1 MILSTLSMICLA
13 FMTDK
18 VEKSPAAFKLAA
30 RRVFAILPAM
40 KGGQSFIWETH
51 GVHVGTGADHV
62 KHGIDD
68 LDAVVERAISLGF
81 PAVTF
86 VIHSPRLTRF
96 RYASERATDVKFIRG
111 DASYFSFADR
121 IAALRARFEGRIT
134 VRAGVELE
142 WLGTG
147 LGREWNRA
155 KLFQAHG
162 VDFVVSSVHFARDGT
177 PYDGSAAET
186 RALLESR
193 GGVEGLWASY
203 FDELIEMVDASWRG
217 FSVVGHLDLPKLYAP
232 LPACMGGLD
241 GADDGVSRRL
251 FTLLE
256 MIAERNLALDVNLSG
271 IRKGVGIYPHP
282 EILAR
287 ACSAGH
293 PRGPGLGLSRRRG
306 PGQGLRGGPGCRAGG
321 GLPLLRVLLAGAAG
335 EAAAGRAG
343 SVARGPGMGAPR
355 APRGSAAGRGTAGR
369 VAADTE
375 EAFRVLNLG
384 IEILNDRV
392 PREKQLE
399 MPRLSFGGAFRGLAE
414 VFPDSSS
421 LGGFHAL
428 RARKD
433 QRSVT
438 VSDRMPEYRGGE
450 IHCLFSHHADK
461 PGTLAILF
469 NTLAS
474 EEINVET
481 AWLNSL
487 EDGTATA
494 YLTLDGTP
502 ERIREAVD
510 FVRGT
515 AGDRFFRI
523 EPDTRIALPP
533 LKKAASYLLEV
544 DGVWLPIPVSPRMIV
559 AVHANRPGV
568 VLVLLSALASRGVNV
583 VDLQLGARGDR
594 NFAALGI
601 EGDDREVAD
610 LLTRLGPQYI
620 EASYIRLGSAITP
633 G

>member
-1 MILSTLSMICLA
+1 MRPGGPPLFRPRFSAI
-13 FMTDK
+13 
-18 VEKSPAAFKLAA
+18 LAA
-30 RRVFAILPAM
+30 MVRGDP
-40 KGGQSFIWETH
+40 FIWETH

-62 KHGIDD
+62 KHGVDD
-68 LDAVVERAISLGF
+68 LDAAVERAVGLGF
-81 PAVTF
+81 PSLTF

-121 IAALRARFEGRIT
+121 IAALREKYAGRIL
-134 VRAGVELE
+134 VRCGVELE

-162 VDFVVSSVHFARDGT
+162 VDFVVSSVHFAADGA

-186 RALLESR
+186 EALLGAR
-193 GGVEGLWASY
+193 GGVEQLWASY
-203 FDELIEMVDASWRG
+203 FDEMIEMVDASWKSI
-217 FSVVGHLDLPKLYAP
+217 SVVGHLDLPKLYAP
-232 LPACMGGLD
+232 LPACLADLD
-241 GADDGVSRRL
+241 GADDEVSRRL

-256 MIAERNLALDVNLSG
+256 MIAERSLALDVNLSG

-282 EILAR
+282 EILRRASALGIPVAIGSDCHAVEELGSDYGRGLEAVREAGYRYYVSFSRGLPEKRPLEGLPAAR
-287 ACSAGH
+287 AHPARATARGRESPAGSGS
-293 PRGPGLGLSRRRG
+293 P
-306 PGQGLRGGPGCRAGG
+306 AGS
-321 GLPLLRVLLAGAAG
+321 
-335 EAAAGRAG
+335 EAAFRA
-343 SVARGPGMGAPR
+343 
-355 APRGSAAGRGTAGR
+355 
-369 VAADTE
+369 
-375 EAFRVLNLG
+375 LNLG
-384 IEILNDRV
+384 IEILNHRFA
-392 PREKQLE
+392 REKRLE
-399 MPRLSFGGAFRGLAE
+399 MPRLSFGGGFRGLAR
-414 VFPDSSS
+414 VFPESSS
-421 LGGFHAL
+421 LGSFHAL

-433 QRSVT
+433 ERSVT
-438 VSDRMPEYRGGE
+438 ITDRMPAYRGGE
-450 IHCLFSHHADK
+450 IRCLFSHHADR

-481 AWLNSL
+481 AYLNSL
-487 EDGTATA
+487 QDGTATA
-494 YLTLDGTP
+494 FLTLGGRP

-515 AGDRFFRI
+515 AGDRFLRI
-523 EPDTRIALPP
+523 EPETRIALPP
-533 LKKAASYLLEV
+533 LKKAAGYLLEV
-544 DGVWLPIPVSPRMIV
+544 DGVWLPIPISAHMII

-601 EGDDREVAD
+601 EGDGRDVAEV
-610 LLTRLGPQYI
+610 LTRLGPQYL
-620 EASYIRLGSAITP
+620 EASQVELGSPLSP